1 MIDPKEITIADSN
14 GIDRKYIISKI
25 PYASGGRE
33 ICSQYLPTAM
43 PKVGNYQLNHELF
56 LKMMKFV
63 SVVIEDREI
72 PLSTTALIDNHIPD
86 FITGIKIEKEMLEY
100 NTGFFQN
107 GEISTTLKTLSQN
120 IQLFLIKILSQLKDF
135 SSQKGE
141 QRSKS

>member
-120 IQLFLIKILSQLKDF
+120 IQPFLIKILSQLKDF